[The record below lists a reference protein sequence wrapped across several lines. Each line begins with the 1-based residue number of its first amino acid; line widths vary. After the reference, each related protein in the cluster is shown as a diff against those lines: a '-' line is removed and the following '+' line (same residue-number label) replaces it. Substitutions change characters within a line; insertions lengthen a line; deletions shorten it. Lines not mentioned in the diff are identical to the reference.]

1 MMSKLIHT
9 QKKQKGASMI
19 EYAIIVAL
27 VVIGAVTVL
36 STLGTDI
43 QAVFS
48 GISGKL
54 TAATPK

>member
-1 MMSKLIHT
+1 MSKLIKT

-43 QAVFS
+43 QGVFT

-54 TAATPK
+54 TAATP

>member
-1 MMSKLIHT
+1 MSNLIKV

-36 STLGTDI
+36 TTLGTDI
-43 QAVFS
+43 QAVFT

-54 TAATPK
+54 TSATPQ

>member
-1 MMSKLIHT
+1 MSKLIHT

-43 QAVFS
+43 QGVFT
-48 GISGKL
+48 GISTKL
-54 TAATPK
+54 TDATP